1 MVTGP
6 VYALTEGLRDSR
18 CRLLRVKVSHRAMSF
33 LFVSIAVLVVGAPL
47 FWMEGGLA
55 WLQKAVFPPRRP
67 RFMPVNSI
75 WIDAPS
81 LPISWHHGWWFG
93 CGLSSSGAT
102 NYCRLVGADGQEIYA
117 AEYLPCAGD
126 SPIDE
131 TSVRL
136 VAPPHSTDMWLFSEG
151 HDDVVGFLAD
161 GDLLLPVA
169 VRNKCG
175 SVKSR
180 LFPAPQ

>member
-1 MVTGP
+1 
-6 VYALTEGLRDSR
+6 
-18 CRLLRVKVSHRAMSF
+18 MSF

-47 FWMEGGLA
+47 FWMEDGLA